1 MEKSNSIAVALGL
14 TQENTN
20 ETYQREIL
28 DRGLNLI
35 NKVDTFSDALIG
47 FGQWSKLERLFSE
60 EELST
65 YEKELLF
72 VGYTVGA
79 LKQKKQQELVSPSSD
94 SLSQMEKMIEL
105 MERAKKIKDSL

>member
-1 MEKSNSIAVALGL
+1 MEKSDSIAVALGL
-14 TQENTN
+14 TQDNTN
-20 ETYQREIL
+20 EAYQQEIL
-28 DRGLNLI
+28 DRGINLLN
-35 NKVDTFSDALIG
+35 KEDTFSDALIG

-72 VGYTVGA
+72 VGYTIGA
-79 LKQKKQQELVSPSSD
+79 LKVKKQQEMMSPSSD

>member
-1 MEKSNSIAVALGL
+1 MEKRNTITACLGL
-14 TQENTN
+14 TDDLENE
-20 ETYQREIL
+20 ETYHDEML
-28 DRGLNLI
+28 NRGIKLLNEENKFSEVLI
-35 NKVDTFSDALIG
+35 R

-72 VGYTVGA
+72 VGYTIGS
-79 LKQKKQQELVSPSSD
+79 LKQKKQEEMSSNLD
-94 SLSQMEKMIEL
+94 ALSQMEKMIEL

>member
-1 MEKSNSIAVALGL
+1 MEKPNSVAACLGL
-14 TQENTN
+14 TDDLTIQ
-20 ETYQREIL
+20 TYQSEVL
-28 DRGLNLI
+28 DMGLKLLNQE
-35 NKVDTFSDALIG
+35 DTFSEVLIR

-72 VGYTVGA
+72 VGYTIGA
-79 LKQKKQQELVSPSSD
+79 LKQKKQEEMLSD
-94 SLSQMEKMIEL
+94 SDALSQMEKMIEL

>member
-1 MEKSNSIAVALGL
+1 MEKSDSIAVALGL
-14 TQENTN
+14 TQDNTN
-20 ETYQREIL
+20 EAYQREIL
-28 DRGLNLI
+28 DRGVNLLN
-35 NKVDTFSDALIG
+35 KEDTFSDALIG

-72 VGYTVGA
+72 VGYTIGA
-79 LKQKKQQELVSPSSD
+79 LKVKKQQEMMSPSSD